1 MIRKRNDGLQD
12 EYIEQELDFEYDS
25 DDEEAGSIAERT
37 IRFKGQGNVVSYQ
50 F

>member
-12 EYIEQELDFEYDS
+12 EYIEQELDLDYDS
-25 DDEEAGSIAERT
+25 DDEENGTIAERT